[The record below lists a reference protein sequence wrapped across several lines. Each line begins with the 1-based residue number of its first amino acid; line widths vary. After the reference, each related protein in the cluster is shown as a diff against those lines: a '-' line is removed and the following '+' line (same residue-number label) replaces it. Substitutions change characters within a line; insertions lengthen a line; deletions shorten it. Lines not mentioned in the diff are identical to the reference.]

1 MKLYYAMFVCAASA
15 ALTIFLALHSTPVAA
30 ESHVNFVTQPQ
41 ISELVTMAVAP
52 YKW

>member
-15 ALTIFLALHSTPVAA
+15 ALAVALALHSGPVAA
-30 ESHVNFVTQPQ
+30 ETHAPAVAQQ
-41 ISELVTMAVAP
+41 QLSELVSMAIPP